1 VDVGGDEDQGT
12 VGSLL
17 LVASPVDNGKCLL
30 GRPLNLLLHLT
41 QLFQLHG
48 ETTLADF
55 IVGEL
60 LQVRGET
67 KLGGGPD
74 EPLGRVILVP
84 LDGVT
89 EVHRELMVEV
99 VVALSN
105 GDESGDDM
113 ITGRVLVIERA
124 FAEPVRKRVDAEC
137 GLRIVS
143 E

>member
-1 VDVGGDEDQGT
+1 
-12 VGSLL
+12 
-17 LVASPVDNGKCLL
+17 
-30 GRPLNLLLHLT
+30 
-41 QLFQLHG
+41 
-48 ETTLADF
+48 
-55 IVGEL
+55 
-60 LQVRGET
+60 
-67 KLGGGPD
+67 
-74 EPLGRVILVP
+74 
-84 LDGVT
+84 
-89 EVHRELMVEV
+89 MVEV